1 METKVHLNLMITA
14 ILVCRNHFL
23 ALLAITY
30 SSKHTNHRVKGPYNS
45 AIYFDFKVLIISKTS
60 QEFWQPA
67 LAH

>member
-1 METKVHLNLMITA
+1 MEKKVHLNLMITA

-30 SSKHTNHRVKGPYNS
+30 SSKHTNHRVKGPYNFS
-45 AIYFDFKVLIISKTS
+45 HHFKVLTISRTS